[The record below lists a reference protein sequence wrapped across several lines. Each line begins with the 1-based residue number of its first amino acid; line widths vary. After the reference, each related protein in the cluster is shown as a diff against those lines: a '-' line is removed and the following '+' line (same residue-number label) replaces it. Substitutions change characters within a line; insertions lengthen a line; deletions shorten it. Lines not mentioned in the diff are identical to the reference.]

1 MKLLEI
7 KNLVVSVKDKEI
19 LKGVSLSINA
29 GEVHAIMGPN
39 GSGKST
45 LANIIMGNPTYKIL
59 SGTIYFLGHDITN
72 MEVDER
78 ARLGLFLV
86 MQYPSE
92 VNGVL
97 NSDFLRMAINANR
110 KEPINL
116 FEFISSYEANS
127 KQVGISE
134 DLAKRYLNVGFS
146 GGEKKRNEIL
156 QMLMLKPKLSIV
168 DEVDSG
174 LDVDA
179 LKIVGENIAKLVSD
193 NKMSSLIITH
203 YERIFEYVKPN
214 FVHIIKDGKIIKTG
228 DYQLIKEI
236 DAKGFDWLN
245 GWF

>member
-1 MKLLEI
+1 MNLLEI
-7 KNLVVSVKDKEI
+7 KDLVVSVKDKEI
-19 LKGVSLSINA
+19 LKGINLTINP
-29 GEVHAIMGPN
+29 GEVHAIMGRN

-45 LANIIMGNPTYKIL
+45 LANIIMGNPIYKVKKGQIL
-59 SGTIYFLGHDITN
+59 FLGQDITN

-92 VNGVL
+92 VNGVH
-97 NSDFLRMAINANR
+97 NSDFLRMAVNANR
-110 KEPINL
+110 KDKISL
-116 FEFISSYEANS
+116 FEFITEYEKNS
-127 KQVGISE
+127 KQVGITE

-179 LKIVGENIAKLVSD
+179 LRVVGENIAKLVKENNMAS
-193 NKMSSLIITH
+193 IVITH
-203 YERIFEYVKPN
+203 YERIFEYIKPTH
-214 FVHIIKDGKIIKTG
+214 VHIIQNGKIIKTG
-228 DYQLIKEI
+228 NISLIKEI
-236 DAKGFDWLN
+236 DQKGYDWLN
-245 GWF
+245 D